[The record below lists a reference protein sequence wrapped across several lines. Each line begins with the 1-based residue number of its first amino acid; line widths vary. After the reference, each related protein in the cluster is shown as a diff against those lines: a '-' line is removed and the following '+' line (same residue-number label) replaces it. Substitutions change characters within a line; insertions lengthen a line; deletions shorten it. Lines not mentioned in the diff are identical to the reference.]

1 MRYIAL
7 LHKDAHSSYGV
18 SFPDLPGC
26 FSGGE
31 TEEEAMWN
39 APEALALHIQCLR
52 EIGQEIPA
60 PSTAPQIRRPFKE
73 MATKAFQVVLSSA

>member
-1 MRYIAL
+1 MRYTAL

-31 TEEEAMWN
+31 TEEEARRD
-39 APEALALHIQCLR
+39 AAEALALHVEALQK
-52 EIGQEIPA
+52 EGQEVPM
-60 PSTAPQIRRPFKE
+60 PSPFE
-73 MATKAFQVVLSSA
+73 LIQAQALALNAKAFQVITP